1 MARVPASTWALA
13 AVLAAGLA
21 LRTWGLGFG
30 LPHTAA
36 RPDESLL
43 VHRALAV
50 AGGDLNPGFFN
61 YPSLHIYLLAG
72 LYGLYYLLLRSMA
85 EVSGAQDFLFR
96 FLADPGGV
104 WLLGRALTAA
114 MGTATLVWVYRAARS
129 IDGPAAGLA
138 AAVLGAGAFLH
149 VRDSHFLTV
158 DVPAAFWA
166 AGSFALALQHLGD
179 GRRRILLAA
188 AVLGGLSAS
197 TKYATALFLPA
208 LLAAAFLSP
217 LPGPRWRTA
226 AAVLAAWGLA
236 FAAASPYVVLDP
248 QAFWRDFS
256 FEWRHFGR
264 GHGIDLGN
272 GWLHHLTF
280 SLRHGLGW
288 PLLAA
293 SVAGLCW
300 FAARRRAGDL
310 LILAGVVVYF
320 LVAGAGAS
328 LFVRYVIPLVPLAC
342 VAAACALC
350 RAAGGG
356 MAATVA
362 AGLLLAVPP
371 TAASLAHDRLL
382 ARTDTRVLAAA
393 WIEENVEPGSTLAF
407 TGSSYGHPQL
417 RPEKAWIERQ
427 LREARRA
434 GERGRRLALQ
444 LQNPSWPPGPAYDL
458 VELRGTNPR
467 GLSSLWPPARPSE
480 LRARGVDWLVVQRH
494 PLAYAAIPGILAAE
508 LSSLDPVAEWD
519 PFVAEGETPVYD
531 PLDAYYAP
539 LSGHRAV
546 RRPGPLLRI
555 YRLVD

>member
-1 MARVPASTWALA
+1 VSDAR
-13 AVLAAGLA
+13 
-21 LRTWGLGFG
+21 
-30 LPHTAA
+30 
-36 RPDESLL
+36 
-43 VHRALAV
+43 
-50 AGGDLNPGFFN
+50 
-61 YPSLHIYLLAG
+61 
-72 LYGLYYLLLRSMA
+72 
-85 EVSGAQDFLFR
+85 DFLLR
-96 FLADPGGV
+96 FLADPGGA

-179 GRRRILLAA
+179 GRRRTLLAA

-197 TKYATALFLPA
+197 TKYSTALFLPA
-208 LLAAAFLSP
+208 LLAAASLSP
-217 LPGPRWRTA
+217 LPWPRWRTA

-236 FAAASPYVVLDP
+236 FAAASPFIVLDP

-293 SVAGLCW
+293 SLAGLCW
-300 FAARRRAGDL
+300 FAVRRRPGDL
-310 LILAGVVVYF
+310 VILAGVVVYF
-320 LVAGAGAS
+320 LVAGAGES
-328 LFVRYVIPLVPLAC
+328 LFVRYVIPLVPLTC

-350 RAAGGG
+350 RAAGGR
-356 MAATVA
+356 MAVTVA
-362 AGLLLAVPP
+362 AGLLLAAPP
-371 TAASLAHDRLL
+371 AAASIAHDRLL

-393 WIEENVEPGSTLAF
+393 WIEEHVEAGSTVAF
-407 TGSSYGHPQL
+407 TGSAYGHPRL
-417 RPEKAWIERQ
+417 RPERAWIERR
-427 LREARRA
+427 LREVRRA
-434 GERGRRLALQ
+434 GGRGLRLALR
-444 LQNPSWPPGPAYDL
+444 LRDPDYPRGPAYDL
-458 VELRGTNPR
+458 VELRQGNPR
-467 GLSSLWPPARPSE
+467 RLSAVWPPLPVAQ

-494 PLAYAAIPGILAAE
+494 PLAYAALPEALAAE
-508 LSSLDPVAEWD
+508 LSILEPAIEFD
-519 PFVAEGETPVYD
+519 PFVGGGAIPVYD
-531 PLDAYYAP
+531 PLDAWYLP
-539 LSGHRAV
+539 IGGHGAV

-555 YRLVD
+555 HRLAD